1 MRPAD
6 EDILRD
12 LCAERPDYLPLV
24 ANRLG
29 MHLGYVERRC
39 DVLVDQGLVE
49 PVTAEVVYRTTE
61 LGEQYLAGEVDASAL
76 GVTTSD

>member
-6 EDILRD
+6 EEILSA
-12 LCAERPDYLPLV
+12 LYESRPDYLALV

-39 DVLVDQGLVE
+39 DVLVDEGLVE
-49 PVTAEVVYRTTE
+49 AVTGEAVYRTTE
-61 LGEQYLAGEVDASAL
+61 LGERYLAGEIDGSGLAAR
-76 GVTTSD
+76 SD